1 MKHSLKAAVAAVAA
15 MTVSLPSLAHVGSSA
30 APHLHAGDGWGVLAV
45 AALTA
50 VAAWLGRRG
59 R

>member
-1 MKHSLKAAVAAVAA
+1 MTPAA
-15 MTVSLPSLAHVGSSA
+15 AHVGAST
-30 APHLHAGDGWGVLAV
+30 APHLHAGDGWGVLVV

-50 VAAWLGRRG
+50 LAVWLDRRG

>member
-1 MKHSLKAAVAAVAA
+1 MKRLLTTCAKTLLLAGA
-15 MTVSLPSLAHVGSSA
+15 SLPAWAHVGATS
-30 APHLHAGDGWGVLAV
+30 APHLHAGDGWGVLVV

-50 VAAWLGRRG
+50 VAVWLDRRG

>member
-1 MKHSLKAAVAAVAA
+1 MKRYANVLPAGIGLLTA
-15 MTVSLPSLAHVGSSA
+15 SLPSLAHMGSTP
-30 APHLHAGDGWGVLAV
+30 APHFHAGDGWGLLAV

-50 VAAWLGRRG
+50 IAAWLGRRG